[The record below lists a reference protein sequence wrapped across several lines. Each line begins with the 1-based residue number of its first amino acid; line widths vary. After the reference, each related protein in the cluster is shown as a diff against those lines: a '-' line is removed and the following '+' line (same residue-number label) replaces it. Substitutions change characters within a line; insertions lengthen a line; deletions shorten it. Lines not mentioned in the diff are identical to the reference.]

1 LRRGNSGSD
10 EMKIQTQMLIFILAT
25 ATNTFAWTIGDKGRV
40 NGPSIHTTYFLTP
53 NNQAF
58 PIAAQAYMG
67 TWVNGNCQPGTTLYN
82 LGFEN
87 LQTGDFVDIDAFQLK
102 AVMGGGYSCMTIFYN
117 RQQPVNESFQLVW
130 DGYNY
135 ITTLPAQTEIQ
146 LL

>member
-1 LRRGNSGSD
+1 
-10 EMKIQTQMLIFILAT
+10 MKKIHTQLLILILIASSN
-25 ATNTFAWTIGDKGRV
+25 ASAWTIGAKGRV
-40 NGPSIHTTYFLTP
+40 NGPVIHTTFFLTP

-58 PIAAQAYMG
+58 SIAAQAYMG
-67 TWVNGNCQPGTTLYN
+67 TWVNGNCQPSTTLYN
-82 LGFEN
+82 LGYEN

-135 ITTLPAQTEIQ
+135 VTTTPTQFEIQ